1 MARGLQDTLRGQS
14 KDESFD
20 YLARNGNPNILTKR
34 AQLAAEENPAVR
46 DAKEKAIAYDAADK
60 LKAVMRKRGGTEMI
74 DPDDIMFDG
83 GQGPAPEGPL
93 EHNALSGIP
102 ELIDLGDQHGPE
114 FRAGLQALLDKINR
128 ASPNHRN
135 ATVDNMRN
143 HRG

>member
-60 LKAVMRKRGGTEMI
+60 LKVLQLFHESVCDFVVSVGCQAGRGLITNRHITKMFFCSRGPI
-74 DPDDIMFDG
+74 DPMGSLIPMG
-83 GQGPAPEGPL
+83 PNGPQWAQGAQG
-93 EHNALSGIP
+93 A
-102 ELIDLGDQHGPE
+102 HG
-114 FRAGLQALLDKINR
+114 AGM
-128 ASPNHRN
+128 
-135 ATVDNMRN
+135 TV
-143 HRG
+143 